1 METSSLAADIFSVRM
16 EDNSAAEMSPFFAT
30 TGVAWKARCTTHAG
44 RPTQRVRGSGE
55 SPEACCPPALTRDTA
70 IRPTPRTAPTRTDS
84 NSLLGGEVHQR
95 PSDLPPH
102 EGQARGRAGGERGG
116 TFPPPPPNV
125 GGRHSAHHLPLPPP
139 FPLPSFPPPPCPRK
153 DQHTWVSAEVE
164 RATPRSSCLD
174 SIFNTTTN
182 SSSRKGNENS
192 ALPSLPLPLS
202 GPPGIERDRCGIP
215 WRMTSDFSAPPG
227 ISMEVEWCYRGV
239 GESPRARR
247 WFGKA
252 RINSVS
258 DLFSLRAFSH
268 SSEGQR

>member
-116 TFPPPPPNV
+116 TFPPP
-125 GGRHSAHHLPLPPP
+125 RRMSAGAIP
-139 FPLPSFPPPPCPRK
+139 
-153 DQHTWVSAEVE
+153 HTTS
-164 RATPRSSCLD
+164 
-174 SIFNTTTN
+174 
-182 SSSRKGNENS
+182 
-192 ALPSLPLPLS
+192 PSLPRSPSRPSLPPTPAKSPTHLGERRGRAGDPAEQLLGQHLQQHDQQQQQEGQRKQRS
-202 GPPGIERDRCGIP
+202 PSPSPSLRTPPGIERDSSMEDDLGLFR
-215 WRMTSDFSAPPG
+215 TPG
-227 ISMEVEWCYRGV
+227 ISMESEWWYRGG

-247 WFGKA
+247 WLGKA